1 MNEPIN
7 VSPAIPLPRTVKNLT
22 KTLWYKFYRFLPW
35 SSITVYG
42 VKLKAVNYR
51 MLERS
56 FVTHEYE
63 PLDFKVLKRLSTPGF
78 KFIDIGANMGLYSL
92 FVAQKLDASIVYAYE
107 PSTREYKTMLD
118 NIIFLNSYLSSKIV
132 LSKMACSRDEGLH
145 QMNIAE
151 DFDRG
156 SNSLGEFYYSD
167 TKLKATETVMCTT
180 LDRQFKNIELS
191 PSDIVKI
198 DTDGHEYDV
207 LIGARRLIREGHPI
221 LLIEYPT
228 NKVVSLLSEW
238 NYTYSWE
245 SGMFNTVFTWNGCT

>member
-7 VSPAIPLPRTVKNLT
+7 VSPAIPLPRTVKNLA

-35 SSITVYG
+35 SSVTIYG

-78 KFIDIGANMGLYSL
+78 KFIDIGANIGLYSL
-92 FVAQKLDASIVYAYE
+92 FVAQKLGSSIVYAYE

-118 NIIFLNSYLSSKIV
+118 NIIFLNSHLFGKIV
-132 LSKMACSRDEGLH
+132 LSKMACSCDEGLH

-156 SNSLGEFYYSD
+156 SNSLGEFYYEN
-167 TKLKATETVMCTT
+167 TKLKTTEAVMCTT
-180 LDRQFKNIELS
+180 LDRQLEHVSLS
-191 PSDIVKI
+191 PLDIIKL
-198 DTDGHEYDV
+198 DTDGHEFDV
-207 LIGARRLIREGHPI
+207 LIGARKTINSGHPI

-228 NKVVSLLSEW
+228 KRVVSLLKQW

-245 SGMFNTVFTWNGCT
+245 PGMFNTVFTWNGCT